1 MEKKNTHRRKTPNR
15 IAVQNLRAVW
25 ISGTLPCH
33 LSCACSR
40 TSLCLRHCLAGLT
53 LDESRQEAR
62 HLELIQGLSQN
73 LLGLAGSRV
82 ISYIQVQ
89 QVLHLLSF
97 SSPAIHLLHIE
108 SMVRTESRVHI
119 LSSHST
125 PYLKIKLL
133 NLKNVLKSTNLQNL
147 TSCYWTLLL
156 LLLKL
161 YTFFQFLVF
170 FRGTLF
176 YHIFNSLFLKKKIK
190 WVLADL

>member
-156 LLLKL
+156 LLLL
-161 YTFFQFLVF
+161 SCILFFSFWCFSVAHYFTIFLTAYF
-170 FRGTLF
+170 W
-176 YHIFNSLFLKKKIK
+176 KKK
-190 WVLADL
+190 